1 MHVPLVDATA
11 RVLFE
16 EVVEVIFDQRR
27 IGTRLV
33 RDRRQQYGIGPV
45 EVRDL
50 RGVER
55 RQREVPFVEQRDDVG
70 VGGDGAL
77 RRGRIRPECRAGETQ
92 GQEAEQSPSLGFHAK
107 VLRMGSVDGGN
118 INQPALGRPGVAAA
132 RAGFVRQSGGLR
144 WHLRAFFGRN
154 RHADFKR
161 AVAQWLEGWDPPVE
175 GLILVGPSGGWC
187 LPGAFLQ
194 RYAHVVSV
202 DLDPLSPF
210 LLRWR
215 HGVRVHPV
223 REDFVTALPRLL
235 QKYPRH
241 AVLFANLLG
250 QLPLERTDHEHV
262 IAALGRVLEQHHW
275 ASFHDRYSAELEPR
289 QARAARA
296 LSTHAPMT
304 PATLQQLGY
313 SGVWIDHGTQDVF
326 PASLPRQYFPWRI
339 LRHRFHWVEAGCVAP
354 SRSARPDRSPLGIG

>member
-1 MHVPLVDATA
+1 
-11 RVLFE
+11 
-16 EVVEVIFDQRR
+16 
-27 IGTRLV
+27 
-33 RDRRQQYGIGPV
+33 
-45 EVRDL
+45 
-50 RGVER
+50 
-55 RQREVPFVEQRDDVG
+55 
-70 VGGDGAL
+70 
-77 RRGRIRPECRAGETQ
+77 
-92 GQEAEQSPSLGFHAK
+92 
-107 VLRMGSVDGGN
+107 MGSVDGGN

-187 LPGAFLQ
+187 LPGAFLR

-289 QARAARA
+289 QARAAHA
-296 LSTHAPMT
+296 LSTRVPMT

-339 LRHRFHWVEAGCVAP
+339 LRRRFHWVEAGCVAP